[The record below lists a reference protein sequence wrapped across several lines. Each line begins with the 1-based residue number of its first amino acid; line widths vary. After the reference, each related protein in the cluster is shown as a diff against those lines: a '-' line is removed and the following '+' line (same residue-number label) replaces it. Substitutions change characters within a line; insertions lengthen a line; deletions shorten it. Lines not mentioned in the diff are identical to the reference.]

1 MREEDR
7 RAEVGTC
14 GRRSCCGCCWR
25 CSAAAAADLWR
36 GSDQGGVPCEAGIV
50 PFKPL
55 FCSLNWMTRCGAA
68 PRVTPSQSA
77 MGVLAGQFREVVE
90 RERIR
95 GGMLFPYCNKRLLLL
110 Q

>member
-1 MREEDR
+1 MRN
-7 RAEVGTC
+7 
-14 GRRSCCGCCWR
+14 
-25 CSAAAAADLWR
+25 SASSLD
-36 GSDQGGVPCEAGIV
+36 GFPSEAGIV

-77 MGVLAGQFREVVE
+77 MGVLADQFREAVE

-95 GGMLFPYCNKRLLLL
+95 GMLFPYL
-110 Q
+110 